1 MASFKRIIARKQT
14 FEWRLVETLPA
25 FAVRARNAA
34 AVLIA
39 SVLLSGVARAQV
51 PEVTGPIPAVGPPG
65 TDLTRNYPQ
74 LASAPNFDLSSRG
87 YIEEE
92 FFFQGTA
99 TQYKVP
105 AIVNGRVTSTAD
117 ATAVSTGNPYKT
129 RMLGQTPGKS
139 AEFQRRRSGRMGQC
153 DLRL

>member
-1 MASFKRIIARKQT
+1 MARFKSIAARKET
-14 FEWRLVETLPA
+14 FEWLLVETLQA
-25 FAVRARNAA
+25 FAAPARNVA

-39 SVLLSGVARAQV
+39 SALLSGTAAAQV

-65 TDLTRNYPQ
+65 TDLTHNYPQ

-99 TQYKVP
+99 TQYQVP

-117 ATAVSTGNPYKT
+117 ATVLSTGNPYKT
-129 RMLGQTPGKS
+129 RMLV
-139 AEFQRRRSGRMGQC
+139 RRPANPENFNGVV
-153 DLRL
+153 LVEWVNVT

>member
-1 MASFKRIIARKQT
+1 MTRSAIRWSTAIF
-14 FEWRLVETLPA
+14 LMLGLPA
-25 FAVRARNAA
+25 LAA
-34 AVLIA
+34 AQ
-39 SVLLSGVARAQV
+39 SVPDVI
-51 PEVTGPIPAVGPPG
+51 GPIPANLPPG
-65 TDLTRNYPQ
+65 TDLTHNYPQ

-99 TQYKVP
+99 TQYQVP